1 MADSLEDKIIELLEM
16 LGGSRSIDFLCMAFS
31 ESNQG
36 DVALAVLKLCQEGRL
51 VADRGGIRLD
61 RDENDVPNQE
71 SDTSSDQPPAPSL
84 ADIPDLCSLYQPAP
98 DRDLVYAT
106 DPIAL
111 LGLSS
116 RSANA
121 IERLGAS
128 NLSEL
133 IALLPHFKEQQG
145 IGRTSLDEVEQALLK
160 VAIPIE
166 VPLSSDVR
174 SLLTK
179 ASQSN
184 QLIFGEFGE
193 LCVLNQPTSSKGPH
207 AATTLDDAQHP
218 IVDLPLR
225 DAALRRLRANHVIT
239 VEDLIELGPD
249 GLSTCPR
256 VGEKLVDEVRDAL
269 VPYCAEHRIVLGR
282 WGDCEAPA
290 FSLSDFLESLDQKT
304 KPAVNDL
311 LAKCEQRSY
320 PIFVPNLAVLAS
332 LQANRELTT
341 TEKSPDEVAEK
352 LFSALESSAAL
363 LPCLEHELER
373 RCATT
378 SGSDA
383 EVFVP
388 EGSHWLKAAKSLSE
402 RCADLSLDEQ
412 HRTISL
418 KWSTAEEWLR
428 TNPSRDNEIMLGRLR
443 GKTLQEL
450 GDELGLTRSRVQ
462 QIVEQVLASMPHVVE
477 HKYLSLFENYQIE
490 QSTFCSLTNL
500 PESSFN
506 YLSLIARS
514 QKASRRPLEEALGDS
529 LVSDEIKDGIRAI
542 LSIVAEEPKTINE
555 TQSQPDTPARLI
567 IDDANKVAL
576 LDGRELP
583 LTEAEFGLLSTLA
596 SSHGRALAREE
607 LLESVF
613 GEDSFADVRT
623 IDSHVKNLRAK
634 LGDDARNPYWIKT
647 VHGFGYR
654 FGGNSPTSSLEDD
667 CSDSS
672 TRRFLSAE
680 GNSRLTVDISGHRV
694 LVDGSEV
701 SLTITEFDLLLALI
715 DAGSSGSS
723 RESLGVAIGSDAETF
738 DSRSIDSHLKN
749 LRKALNDDARNP
761 SWIAT
766 MHGFG
771 YRFIGK
777 EQTHE
782 DPAKYSLEASG
793 TPSEPTEPE
802 TPSASSS
809 EETGRLIQEL
819 TLRSQELSS
828 QLASLGFFQTR
839 EKKAI
844 QRELAAIDARLQELT
859 DEKA

>member
-1 MADSLEDKIIELLEM
+1 MADSLESKIVELLEM

-36 DVALAVLKLCQEGRL
+36 DVALTVLKLCQEGKL
-51 VADRGGIRLD
+51 IADRDGIRLD
-61 RDENDVPNQE
+61 SGADDAPHQGDETAPGQLP
-71 SDTSSDQPPAPSL
+71 TPSL
-84 ADIPDLCSLYQPAP
+84 TDIPDLCSLYRTAP
-98 DRDLVYAT
+98 DKDVVYAT
-106 DPIAL
+106 DPIEL

-145 IGRTSLDEVEQALLK
+145 IGRISLDEVEQALLK

-166 VPLSSDVR
+166 ATLSSDVR

-193 LCVLNQPTSSKGPH
+193 LCVLNQPAPSQGSH
-207 AATTLDDAQHP
+207 AAAALEDARHP
-218 IVDLPLR
+218 IADLPLR

-249 GLSTCPR
+249 GLSACPH

-269 VPYCAEHRIVLGR
+269 VPYCAEHGIFLGR

-304 KPAVNDL
+304 KSAVNDL

-320 PIFVPNLAVLAS
+320 PIFVPTLAVLAS
-332 LQANRELTT
+332 LHADKELATS
-341 TEKSPDEVAEK
+341 EKGPDEVAEK
-352 LFSALESSAAL
+352 LFSALESSTAL

-383 EVFVP
+383 IVFVP
-388 EGSHWLKAAKSLSE
+388 DGSHWLKAAKSLSE
-402 RCADLSLDEQ
+402 RYADLSLDEQ

-428 TNPSRDNEIMLGRLR
+428 SNPSRDNEIMLGRLH

-490 QSTFCSLTNL
+490 QSTFCSLTSL

-542 LSIVAEEPKTINE
+542 LSIVAEEPITINE

-567 IDDANKVAL
+567 IDNTNKVAL
-576 LDGRELP
+576 LDGEELT

-613 GEDSFADVRT
+613 GEESFADVRT

-672 TRRFLSAE
+672 ARRFLSAE

-694 LVDGSEV
+694 LVDDSEV

-715 DAGSSGSS
+715 GASSSGSS

-738 DSRSIDSHLKN
+738 DPRSIDSHLKN

-777 EQTHE
+777 EQE
-782 DPAKYSLEASG
+782 SEGPAKNNQRILDA
-793 TPSEPTEPE
+793 PSEPTEPE
-802 TPSASSS
+802 APSASSS
-809 EETGRLIQEL
+809 EETGRLIQKL
-819 TLRSQELSS
+819 TLRSQELSD
-828 QLASLGFFQTR
+828 QLTSLGFFQTR
-839 EKKAI
+839 EKKTI
-844 QRELAAIDARLQELT
+844 QRELSAIDTRLRELM
-859 DEKA
+859 EEEA

>member
-1 MADSLEDKIIELLEM
+1 MADSLESKIVELLEM

-61 RDENDVPNQE
+61 RDENDVPHQE
-71 SDTSSDQPPAPSL
+71 SETSSDQTPTPDL

-98 DRDLVYAT
+98 DRGLVYAT

-166 VPLSSDVR
+166 ALLSPDVR

-184 QLIFGEFGE
+184 QLFFGEFGE
-193 LCVLNQPTSSKGPH
+193 LCVLNQPASSKDSH

-304 KPAVNDL
+304 KSAVNDL
-311 LAKCEQRSY
+311 LAKCKQRSY
-320 PIFVPNLAVLAS
+320 PIFVPTLAVLAS
-332 LQANRELTT
+332 LHADKELATSD
-341 TEKSPDEVAEK
+341 KSPDEVAEK

-373 RCATT
+373 RCATA

-383 EVFVP
+383 VMFVP
-388 EGSHWLKAAKSLSE
+388 DGPHWLKAAKSLSE

-428 TNPSRDNEIMLGRLR
+428 SNPSRDNEIMLGRLH

-462 QIVEQVLASMPHVVE
+462 QIVEQVLASMPPVIE
-477 HKYLSLFENYQIE
+477 HRCLPLFESYQIE
-490 QSTFCSLTNL
+490 QSVFCSLTDL
-500 PESSFN
+500 PESSFA
-506 YLSLIARS
+506 YLSLIAKSRMTD
-514 QKASRRPLEEALGDS
+514 RRPLVEALNDGF
-529 LVSDEIKDGIRAI
+529 VSGEVKDRIRKFLGNAT
-542 LSIVAEEPKTINE
+542 EETGTIE
-555 TQSQPDTPARLI
+555 ESQCPPDAQTRLI
-567 IDDANKVAL
+567 IDDTNKVAL
-576 LDGRELP
+576 LDGEELA

-613 GEDSFADVRT
+613 GEESFADVRT

-672 TRRFLSAE
+672 ARRFLSAE

-761 SWIAT
+761 FWIAT

-771 YRFIGK
+771 YRFIGR
-777 EQTHE
+777 EQKSE
-782 DPAKYSLEASG
+782 ESAENDRSVLDA
-793 TPSEPTEPE
+793 PSEPIEPE
-802 TPSASSS
+802 APSTSSS
-809 EETGRLIQEL
+809 EETDRLIQKL
-819 TLRSQELSS
+819 TLCTQELSG

>member
-1 MADSLEDKIIELLEM
+1 M
-16 LGGSRSIDFLCMAFS
+16 F
-31 ESNQG
+31 
-36 DVALAVLKLCQEGRL
+36 V
-51 VADRGGIRLD
+51 
-61 RDENDVPNQE
+61 
-71 SDTSSDQPPAPSL
+71 
-84 ADIPDLCSLYQPAP
+84 
-98 DRDLVYAT
+98 
-106 DPIAL
+106 
-111 LGLSS
+111 
-116 RSANA
+116 
-121 IERLGAS
+121 
-128 NLSEL
+128 
-133 IALLPHFKEQQG
+133 
-145 IGRTSLDEVEQALLK
+145 
-160 VAIPIE
+160 
-166 VPLSSDVR
+166 
-174 SLLTK
+174 
-179 ASQSN
+179 
-184 QLIFGEFGE
+184 
-193 LCVLNQPTSSKGPH
+193 
-207 AATTLDDAQHP
+207 
-218 IVDLPLR
+218 
-225 DAALRRLRANHVIT
+225 
-239 VEDLIELGPD
+239 PD
-249 GLSTCPR
+249 GP
-256 VGEKLVDEVRDAL
+256 
-269 VPYCAEHRIVLGR
+269 
-282 WGDCEAPA
+282 
-290 FSLSDFLESLDQKT
+290 
-304 KPAVNDL
+304 
-311 LAKCEQRSY
+311 
-320 PIFVPNLAVLAS
+320 
-332 LQANRELTT
+332 
-341 TEKSPDEVAEK
+341 
-352 LFSALESSAAL
+352 
-363 LPCLEHELER
+363 
-373 RCATT
+373 
-378 SGSDA
+378 
-383 EVFVP
+383 
-388 EGSHWLKAAKSLSE
+388 HWLKAAKSLSE
-402 RCADLSLDEQ
+402 RYADLSLDEQ

-428 TNPSRDNEIMLGRLR
+428 SNPSRDNEIMLGRLR

-490 QSTFCSLTNL
+490 QSTFCSLTSL

-529 LVSDEIKDGIRAI
+529 LVSDEIKGGIRAI
-542 LSIVAEEPKTINE
+542 LSIVAEEPITINE

-567 IDDANKVAL
+567 IDNTNKVAL
-576 LDGRELP
+576 LDGEELT

-613 GEDSFADVRT
+613 GEESFADVRT

-672 TRRFLSAE
+672 ARRFLSAE

-694 LVDGSEV
+694 LVDDSEV

-715 DAGSSGSS
+715 GASSSGSS

-738 DSRSIDSHLKN
+738 DPRSIDSHLKN

-777 EQTHE
+777 EQE
-782 DPAKYSLEASG
+782 SEGPAENDRSALDA
-793 TPSEPTEPE
+793 PSEPTEPE
-802 TPSASSS
+802 APSASSS
-809 EETGRLIQEL
+809 EETGRLIQKL
-819 TLRSQELSS
+819 TLRSQELSD
-828 QLASLGFFQTR
+828 QLTSLGFFQTR

>member
-1 MADSLEDKIIELLEM
+1 MADSLESKIVELLEM

-31 ESNQG
+31 EPNQG

-51 VADRGGIRLD
+51 VADREGIRLD
-61 RDENDVPNQE
+61 RDENDVPHQE
-71 SDTSSDQPPAPSL
+71 SETSSDQPPAPSL

-166 VPLSSDVR
+166 APLSPDVR

-193 LCVLNQPTSSKGPH
+193 LCVLNQPTSSKGSH
-207 AATTLDDAQHP
+207 AATTLNDAQHP

-269 VPYCAEHRIVLGR
+269 VPYCTEHGIALGR
-282 WGDCEAPA
+282 WSDYAAPA
-290 FSLSDFLESLDQKT
+290 FSLDDFLESFGQKT
-304 KPAVNDL
+304 KSAVSGL
-311 LAKCEQRSY
+311 LAKCEQQSY
-320 PIFVPNLAVLAS
+320 PVFVPTLAVLAS
-332 LQANRELTT
+332 LHANMELETSDR
-341 TEKSPDEVAEK
+341 SPDEVAEE
-352 LFSALESSAAL
+352 LFSALESSTTL

-373 RCATT
+373 RCAFA
-378 SGSDA
+378 SGPDA
-383 EVFVP
+383 ETSIP
-388 EGSHWLKAAKSLSE
+388 EGYPWLKAAESLSE
-402 RCADLSLDEQ
+402 RSADLSLDEQ
-412 HRTISL
+412 RRTISQ
-418 KWSTAEEWLR
+418 KSPTAEEWLR
-428 TNPSRDNEIMLGRLR
+428 SNPSRNNEIMLGRLHS
-443 GKTLQEL
+443 KTLQEL

-462 QIVEQVLASMPHVVE
+462 QIVEQVLASMPPVVE
-477 HKYLSLFENYQIE
+477 RRYLPLFEGYQIE
-490 QSTFCSLTNL
+490 KGVFCSLTDL
-500 PESSFN
+500 PESSFT
-506 YLSLIARS
+506 YLSLIT
-514 QKASRRPLEEALGDS
+514 KSRKSDLRPLVKALDDR
-529 LVSDEIKDGIRAI
+529 LVSDKVKDGIRII
-542 LSIVAEEPKTINE
+542 LGNATEETGTAEE
-555 TQSQPDTPARLI
+555 TQCAPDVPTRLV
-567 IDDANKVAL
+567 IDDTNKVAL

-583 LTEAEFGLLSTLA
+583 LTEAEFWLLSTLA

-654 FGGNSPTSSLEDD
+654 FGGNSAASSLAYDY
-667 CSDSS
+667 SGSS
-672 TRRFLSAE
+672 ARRFLSVE
-680 GNSRLTVDISGHRV
+680 GNSQLTVDISGRRV

-701 SLTITEFDLLLALI
+701 SLSITEFGLLLALI
-715 DAGSSGSS
+715 EAGSGGSS
-723 RESLGVAIGSDAETF
+723 REGLGIAIGNNAETL

-777 EQTHE
+777 EQESEGAAGNDRSTR
-782 DPAKYSLEASG
+782 DA
-793 TPSEPTEPE
+793 PSEPTGPE
-802 TPSASSS
+802 TPS
-809 EETGRLIQEL
+809 EEAGRLVREL
-819 TLRSQELSS
+819 TLRSKELSD

-844 QRELAAIDARLQELT
+844 QRELAVIDARLQELM
-859 DEKA
+859 EQ